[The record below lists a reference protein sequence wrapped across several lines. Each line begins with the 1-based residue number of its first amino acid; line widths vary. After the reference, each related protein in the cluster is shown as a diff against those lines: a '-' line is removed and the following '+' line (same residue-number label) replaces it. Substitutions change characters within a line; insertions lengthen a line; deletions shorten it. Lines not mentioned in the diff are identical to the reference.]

1 MPLIEGT
8 VAFDNLVIPDKFNEA
23 SPPTWS
29 VVLNITEEAAEDLR
43 DQGVKVKYY
52 ANGNGED
59 TAQRK
64 FGTKYEDSFKVVN
77 GDGEPRGGKFIPRG
91 SLVRVQYSADPKKEH
106 PVGGVPTYLEY
117 VKVLEE
123 TEGRT
128 VEEGF

>member
-1 MPLIEGT
+1 MPIIEGT
-8 VAFDNLVIPDKFNEA
+8 LAFDNLVIPDKFNDTA
-23 SPPTWS
+23 DPTWG
-29 VVLNITEEAAEDLR
+29 VVLNLTEESAEDLR
-43 DQGVKVKYY
+43 DQGVQVKYY
-52 ANGNGED
+52 SNGNGED

-91 SLVRVQYSADPKKEH
+91 SLVRVQYVADQKRKSPTS
-106 PVGGVPTYLEY
+106 GVPTYLQF

-123 TEGRT
+123 AEGRT

>member
-1 MPLIEGT
+1 MPIIEGT
-8 VAFDNLVIPDKFNEA
+8 LAFDNLVIPDKFSET
-23 SPPTWS
+23 SDPTWG
-29 VVLNITEEAAEDLR
+29 VVLNLTEESAEELR
-43 DQGVKVKYY
+43 DQGVQVKYY
-52 ANGNGED
+52 SNGNGED

-91 SLVRVQYSADPKKEH
+91 SLVRVQYVADQKRKSPTN
-106 PVGGVPTYLEY
+106 GVPTYLQF

-123 TEGRT
+123 VEGRT